1 MGDNREKEKK
11 KRGLDNLISNK
22 IDSLVNMIIIMEVNA
37 KRLMLFVTYIEEQ
50 VPDYADIYR

>member
-22 IDSLVNMIIIMEVNA
+22 IDSLVNVIIIMEVNA

>member
-1 MGDNREKEKK
+1 MGDNREKEKR
-11 KRGLDNLISNK
+11 KRGLDNLISYK

-37 KRLMLFVTYIEEQ
+37 KRFMLFVTYIEEQ